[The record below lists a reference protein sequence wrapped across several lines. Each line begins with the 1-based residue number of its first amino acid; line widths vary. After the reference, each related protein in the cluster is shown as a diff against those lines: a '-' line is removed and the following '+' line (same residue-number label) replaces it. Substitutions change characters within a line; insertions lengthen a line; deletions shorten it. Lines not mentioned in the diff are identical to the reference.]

1 MGVGVASAV
10 SRLGVLGGTFDP
22 IHNGHLAIA
31 EEAQIQL
38 GLDEVMV
45 VPAGSPWLK
54 ADREVSSA
62 AHRLAMVRLAVGDR
76 PRLRVCDMEVRRPGP
91 TYTVDTLE
99 ELRRHLGEGTKVYLL
114 LGLDALMDIVRWRQP
129 CRLFDMATLV
139 GVPRPG
145 GPGFNPA
152 ALDDVCPGASEAV
165 ELLDGPM
172 LDLSGEDLRMRVSRG
187 LPIGSMVPC
196 AVNKYIRENGLYTDG
211 TSPSPAGVQTGR

>member
-38 GLDEVMV
+38 ELDEVVV

-54 ADREVSSA
+54 ADLEVSCA
-62 AHRLAMVRLAVGDR
+62 GHRLAMARLAVRDR

-99 ELRRHLGEGTKVYLL
+99 ELRRNLAGGTKLYLV
-114 LGLDALMDIVRWRQP
+114 LGLDALMDIGRWRQP

-139 GVPRPG
+139 GVSRPG
-145 GPGFNPA
+145 APGFDPA

-165 ELLDGPM
+165 ELLDVPM
-172 LDLSGEDLRMRVSRG
+172 LDLSGEELRGRISQG
-187 LPIGSMVPC
+187 LPIDGMVPA
-196 AVNKYIRENGLYTDG
+196 AVSEYIRENGLYTDG
-211 TSPSPAGVQTGR
+211 ASLSPAGVQTGR

>member
-1 MGVGVASAV
+1 MGVASAV

-38 GLDEVMV
+38 ELDEVVV

-54 ADREVSSA
+54 ADLEVSCA
-62 AHRLAMVRLAVGDR
+62 GHRLAMARLAVRDR
-76 PRLRVCDMEVRRPGP
+76 PRLRVCDMEVHRPGP

-99 ELRRHLGEGTKVYLL
+99 EMRRNLAGGSKLYLV
-114 LGLDALMDIVRWRQP
+114 LGLDALMDIGRWRQP

-145 GPGFNPA
+145 APGFDPA

-172 LDLSGEDLRMRVSRG
+172 LDLSGEELRRRVSRG

-196 AVNKYIRENGLYTDG
+196 SVNEYIRENGLYTDG
-211 TSPSPAGVQTGR
+211 TSLSPAGVQTGR